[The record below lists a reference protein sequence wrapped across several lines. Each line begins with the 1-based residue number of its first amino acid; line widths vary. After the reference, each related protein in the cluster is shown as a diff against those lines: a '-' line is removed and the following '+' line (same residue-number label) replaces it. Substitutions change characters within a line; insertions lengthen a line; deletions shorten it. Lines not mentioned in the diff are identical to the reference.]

1 MSRLAYIGRPW
12 VAFDPEDKQHRKYF
26 AEFQENRTWGKC
38 PIRFIISDDAGD
50 LLSMM
55 QRRLVEYYTATEF
68 NVKIK

>member
-26 AEFQENRTWGKC
+26 ADFQENRTWGKC

-68 NVKIK
+68 NIK

>member
-68 NVKIK
+68 NVQC

>member
-55 QRRLVEYYTATEF
+55 QRRLVGYYTATEF
-68 NVKIK
+68 NVQC